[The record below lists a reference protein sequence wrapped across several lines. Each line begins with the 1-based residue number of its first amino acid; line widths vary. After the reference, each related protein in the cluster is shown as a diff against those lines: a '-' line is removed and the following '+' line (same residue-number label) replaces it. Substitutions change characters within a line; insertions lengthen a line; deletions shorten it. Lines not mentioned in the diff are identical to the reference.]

1 MKKDCLMRQSFL
13 FENGEDDD
21 LKGEESA
28 QKKVW
33 SEPKSKKSAH

>member
-1 MKKDCLMRQSFL
+1 MKRLSNEAVFL

>member
-1 MKKDCLMRQSFL
+1 M

-33 SEPKSKKSAH
+33 SEPKSKESAHMGNYKKE